1 MNKIL
6 LPELGEGITNVEIRD
21 VLVKEG
27 DSIKRDQI
35 VLILETDKASME
47 IPSEHDGIVSKVYVK
62 NGDNISPNDHI
73 MDIQSDNP
81 ENHSEQVDNTIEKSE
96 EVIKKSETS
105 FEEPVIKEPLKI
117 DATEIE
123 DTVSSSNVL
132 AAPSIRKLA
141 RELGCDIKL
150 VSGSG
155 EKGRITKNDI
165 LNYVNHHLA
174 DDSSSIKAD
183 DLRKILKDE
192 ISTIKDNIISDI
204 SNLNKPKVLDDID
217 YSKWGLTETK
227 KLNKIK
233 LATAKNM
240 SSAWANIPQVTQ
252 FDNADI
258 TSLYKS
264 YKKIK
269 LINRDKGIKVSLIPF
284 YIKVLTKAIQEFP
297 HFNSSLNNNH
307 DAIII
312 KKYINVGIAVD
323 TIKGLVVPIIKNC
336 EKKSIKELNIELSKL
351 ADKAKNGKLDI
362 NDISGGSITISS
374 LGGIGGT
381 NFTPIVFEPQVAI
394 LGFSKAEYQLV
405 NYKNKFVKRLILP
418 FTLTY
423 DHRVI
428 DGAEAVKFTSK
439 ISSLLSSVRLLR
451 K

>member
-81 ENHSEQVDNTIEKSE
+81 ENHSKQVDNTIEKSE

-105 FEEPVIKEPLKI
+105 FEEPVIKEPLKT

-123 DTVSSSNVL
+123 DTISSSNVL

-174 DDSSSIKAD
+174 DDSSSINAD

-204 SNLNKPKVLDDID
+204 SNLNKSKVLDDID
-217 YSKWGLTETK
+217 YSKWGVTETK

-240 SSAWANIPQVTQ
+240 SSAWSNIPQVTQ

-269 LINRDKGIKVSLIPF
+269 LMNKDKGIRVSLIPF

-336 EKKSIKELNIELSKL
+336 ERYFK
-351 ADKAKNGKLDI
+351 
-362 NDISGGSITISS
+362 
-374 LGGIGGT
+374 
-381 NFTPIVFEPQVAI
+381 
-394 LGFSKAEYQLV
+394 
-405 NYKNKFVKRLILP
+405 
-418 FTLTY
+418 
-423 DHRVI
+423 
-428 DGAEAVKFTSK
+428 
-439 ISSLLSSVRLLR
+439 
-451 K
+451 

>member
-6 LPELGEGITNVEIRD
+6 LPELGEGISNVEIRD

-27 DSIKRDQI
+27 DFVKKNQVI
-35 VLILETDKASME
+35 LILETDKASME
-47 IPSEHDGIVSKVYVK
+47 IPSEHDGIISKVYVK
-62 NGDNISPNDHI
+62 NGDSISPNDHI
-73 MDIQSDNP
+73 IDIKSDNT
-81 ENHSEQVDNTIEKSE
+81 EEHSKQDDINIEKSE
-96 EVIKKSETS
+96 EVIEKNKTS
-105 FEEPVIKEPLKI
+105 FENPMIEKSLK
-117 DATEIE
+117 TNTSEIE
-123 DTVSSSNVL
+123 DTVSSSNIL

-165 LNYVNHHLA
+165 LNYVNQHLS

-192 ISTIKDNIISDI
+192 ISTIKENIISDI
-204 SNLNKPKVLDDID
+204 SNLNKSKALDDVD
-217 YSKWGLTETK
+217 YSKWGFTEIK

-269 LINRDKGIKVSLIPF
+269 LMNRDKGIKVSLIPF

-297 HFNSSLNNNH
+297 HFNSSLNNEH

-336 EKKSIKELNIELSKL
+336 EKKSIKELNIELSEL
-351 ADKAKNGKLDI
+351 ADKAKNGKLGI

-394 LGFSKAEYQLV
+394 LGFSKAEHQLV